1 MKNEIS
7 ITGINKTYGSNLILD
22 HVSITLTT
30 GALTGL
36 LGRNGCGKSTL
47 LKILFGTEKSQYTS
61 ALLNQSPIRLKENI
75 KEQWLAYLPQFSF
88 IPAHLKLRDIIPL
101 YAEDEASQ
109 DAIFY
114 APGIHHLTGQSAG
127 KLSSGQRR
135 YFEFLIVSQLPHP
148 FLLLDEPFSMVEP
161 LYAEHITQ
169 KIEELKKRK
178 GILITDHYYQDVI
191 KVSDKLLLLK
201 YGGFTEI
208 SSEAQLAENGYLSKT
223 TR

>member
-7 ITGINKTYGSNLILD
+7 ATGISKRYGSKLVLNQLT
-22 HVSITLTT
+22 ITLQT
-30 GALTGL
+30 GSLTGL

-61 ALLNQSPIRLKENI
+61 ALLNQKPIHLKENI
-75 KEQWLAYLPQFSF
+75 KEQWFAYLPQFSF
-88 IPAHLKLRDIIPL
+88 VPAHLKLRDIIPL

-114 APGIHHLTGQSAG
+114 APGIHHLTGQSTG

-161 LYAEHITQ
+161 LYAEYITQ
-169 KIEELKKRK
+169 KIEELKKKK
-178 GILITDHYYQDVI
+178 GILITDHYYHDVI

-201 YGGFTEI
+201 DRCFAEI
-208 SSEAQLAENGYLSKT
+208 SSEAQLIENGYLSKT
-223 TR
+223 IR